1 MAIPISACR
10 TSLRGAGL
18 REWARGRRGWTV
30 EADPQ
35 GGWVAV
41 ADTVHGVKGSL
52 HLQRYREVLQAAG
65 LVVRDDP
72 LVSGVLRVTVAADGP
87 GYDDTTAT

>member
-1 MAIPISACR
+1 MDTHLAAER
-10 TSLRGAGL
+10 VRAVLRGAGL
-18 REWARGRRGWTV
+18 REWAQGRRGWLV

-52 HLQRYREVLQAAG
+52 HLQKYREVLLAAG
-65 LVVRDDP
+65 FAVTADP
-72 LVSGVLRVTVAADGP
+72 LVAGVLRVKLPADAP
-87 GYDDTTAT
+87 DL